1 MSENNP
7 VTKSIIFDL
16 FYGHRDVVR
25 SGGGKLKSKMTRK
38 TPSLDKIKEMEKK
51 VKENKALFSYFE
63 KLRDRKSNIAP
74 PPRPN

>member
-1 MSENNP
+1 MSENNQ

-16 FYGHRDVVR
+16 FYGQQDVVR